1 MDRKLKMLPV
11 VFMLI
16 AGAITGIITY
26 LLQYEGKNALLIL
39 LVVLLL
45 FYGIGF
51 FFRKMIWQFEDEV
64 VRKEKERAEEGKVLE
79 KIMEAQAQKDT
90 GNSVKDAGEQ

>member
-26 LLQYEGKNALLIL
+26 ILQYEGKNALLIL

-45 FYGIGF
+45 FYIIGF
-51 FFRKMIWQFEDEV
+51 YFRRMIWKFEDEV

-79 KIMEAQAQKDT
+79 KIMEAQAQKDAE
-90 GNSVKDAGEQ
+90 NSVKDAGEQ

>member
-39 LVVLLL
+39 LVVMLL

>member
-39 LVVLLL
+39 LIVLLL

-90 GNSVKDAGEQ
+90 ENSVKDAGEQ

>member
-11 VFMLI
+11 VFMLV

-39 LVVLLL
+39 LVTAAAIIVGEYL
-45 FYGIGF
+45 FPISF
-51 FFRKMIWQFEDEV
+51 
-64 VRKEKERAEEGKVLE
+64 
-79 KIMEAQAQKDT
+79 
-90 GNSVKDAGEQ
+90 

>member
-26 LLQYEGKNALLIL
+26 ILQYEGKNALLIL

-45 FYGIGF
+45 FYIIGF
-51 FFRKMIWQFEDEV
+51 YFRKMIWKFEDEV

-79 KIMEAQAQKDT
+79 KIMEAQAQKDAE
-90 GNSVKDAGEQ
+90 NSVKDAGEQ

>member
-90 GNSVKDAGEQ
+90 ENSVKDAGEQ

>member
-11 VFMLI
+11 VFMLT

-26 LLQYEGKNALLIL
+26 ILRYEGKNALLIL

-45 FYGIGF
+45 FYIIGF
-51 FFRKMIWQFEDEV
+51 YFRNMIWKFEDELA
-64 VRKEKERAEEGKVLE
+64 RKEKERAEEGKVLE
-79 KIMEAQAQKDT
+79 KIMEAQAQKDAEN
-90 GNSVKDAGEQ
+90 GVKDAGEQ